1 MAAAAAASAV
11 AAISIC
17 CCFDVPGAT
26 SPTAIQGEGG
36 RGHSGF
42 KEGTPT
48 SPLPRRIIG
57 TPCSSSYCRRLP
69 LQIPA
74 LRTGLHRQNKSV
86 RISRA
91 PRATQLDLGWARS
104 RAQLTFFFLK
114 PDGLRAPVRS
124 VLIFLT
130 HPRAPRASTHFLK
143 SPGALRAP
151 VRYFL
156 NATARCSISV
166 LVFSKSSARSARR
179 VLSTGFSYFSTI

>member
-104 RAQLTFFFLK
+104 RAQLTFFFSK
-114 PDGLRAPVRS
+114 TGRAPSSGSFSTHFLNSPARS
-124 VLIFLT
+124 ARQYSFSKKSR
-130 HPRAPRASTHFLK
+130 RAPRAST
-143 SPGALRAP
+143 
-151 VRYFL
+151 
-156 NATARCSISV
+156 I
-166 LVFSKSSARSARR
+166 FS
-179 VLSTGFSYFSTI
+179 

>member
-1 MAAAAAASAV
+1 MFPFDCVLELHAPILAAASWVSPPPSSLPSFQAAVPAAAAAAAH
-11 AAISIC
+11 AANPAAAPWLPLLPLLLLPPFPFAAALTC
-17 CCFDVPGAT
+17 PARPPRRQFRGD
-26 SPTAIQGEGG
+26 GG

-91 PRATQLDLGWARS
+91 PRATQLDLEWARS
-104 RAQLTFFFLK
+104 RAQLTFFF
-114 PDGLRAPVRS
+114 
-124 VLIFLT
+124 
-130 HPRAPRASTHFLK
+130 
-143 SPGALRAP
+143 
-151 VRYFL
+151 
-156 NATARCSISV
+156 
-166 LVFSKSSARSARR
+166 
-179 VLSTGFSYFSTI
+179 